1 MRIEFLNLVLE
12 KFSNI
17 RVYKVM
23 LNIDHVTIDQST
35 CLPEPL
41 LPDNE
46 TFLRPQEGQFELNWE
61 VLQTVLAS
69 DNLSVQ
75 RQKIF
80 FSQPSC
86 PSQSQDLMIFRVKSL
101 SSLSQVQGE
110 DSLFLQNFALG
121 RVAALSQN
129 SGEKI
134 ADLYF
139 DRLFHGESRNES
151 RFAFLL
157 EHWSL

>member
-1 MRIEFLNLVLE
+1 
-12 KFSNI
+12 
-17 RVYKVM
+17 
-23 LNIDHVTIDQST
+23 
-35 CLPEPL
+35 
-41 LPDNE
+41 
-46 TFLRPQEGQFELNWE
+46 
-61 VLQTVLAS
+61 
-69 DNLSVQ
+69 
-75 RQKIF
+75 
-80 FSQPSC
+80 
-86 PSQSQDLMIFRVKSL
+86 MIFRVKSL